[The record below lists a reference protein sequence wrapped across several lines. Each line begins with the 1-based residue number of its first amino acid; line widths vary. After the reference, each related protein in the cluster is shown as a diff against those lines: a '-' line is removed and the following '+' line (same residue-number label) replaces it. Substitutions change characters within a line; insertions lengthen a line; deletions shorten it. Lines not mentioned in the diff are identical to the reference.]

1 MCNISDSFSG
11 CVKLMTSI
19 YLRKKTKL
27 KKVNNKNGLSK
38 ISNNEKFLLSY
49 AIRIASIIIDP
60 SKFIL

>member
-27 KKVNNKNGLSK
+27 KKVNKNGLSK

-49 AIRIASIIIDP
+49 AIRIASMIIDP

>member
-27 KKVNNKNGLSK
+27 KKVNKNSLSK